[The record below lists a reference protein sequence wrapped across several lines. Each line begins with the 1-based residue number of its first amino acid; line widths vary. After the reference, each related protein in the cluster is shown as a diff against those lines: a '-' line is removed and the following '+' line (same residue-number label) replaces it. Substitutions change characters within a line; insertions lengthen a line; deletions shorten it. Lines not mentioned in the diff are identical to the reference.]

1 MQLPAAV
8 VAGLSEVHPPAAKQ
22 SSAALRAT
30 SPPRWREVAA
40 PPAVGL
46 AMLVAAL
53 IATDAADVRFRDPDN
68 VAAGYFV
75 LVGSAAA
82 LLVGLDVAIKA
93 ARMTGTRRP
102 SRALMREVRRA
113 RWTWQRMGRPAV
125 RS

>member
-1 MQLPAAV
+1 MRSSLPPLDEDDTTN
-8 VAGLSEVHPPAAKQ
+8 GG
-22 SSAALRAT
+22 T
-30 SPPRWREVAA
+30 S
-40 PPAVGL
+40 
-46 AMLVAAL
+46 VAAL

-102 SRALMREVRRA
+102 SRALCA
-113 RWTWQRMGRPAV
+113 RFAALAGHGSGWGRPAV